1 MRVKIYSEKGI
12 KTESTTELPKEIF
25 EIKPNGAAMRQYLH
39 VYQINQR
46 RGTVATKTRGEVSGG
61 GRKPWAQKGTGRAR
75 QGSTRSPIWVGGGST
90 HGPQPYDFTA
100 VLPKRTR
107 DLALR
112 SALSEKAGSD
122 RVFVVS
128 EFAPKKPQTSLA
140 WKLLHKLGAQSPVVV
155 IPGKDE
161 KISRSFRNIE
171 GVVIETA
178 AALNPYEVIRAKS
191 VVLMKESIGRLESR
205 LEEKSKVK
213 APSNRASARLPG
225 SRSEPS
231 KKVSAR
237 KPAKKA
243 KAVKPAVKRTVKR
256 SKKQK

>member
-25 EIKPNGAAMRQYLH
+25 EIKPNGAVMRQYLH

-100 VLPKRTR
+100 VLPKRIR
-107 DLALR
+107 DLALC

-128 EFAPKKPQTSLA
+128 EFVPKKPQTSLA

-161 KISRSFRNIE
+161 KISRSFRNIA

-178 AALNPYEVIRAKS
+178 AALNPYEVVRAKS
-191 VVLMKESIGRLESR
+191 VVLLKESIGRLEER
-205 LEEKSKVK
+205 LGGKPKVK
-213 APSNRASARLPG
+213 EQSKKVSARKPDNRASARLLG

-231 KKVSAR
+231 KKAR
-237 KPAKKA
+237 S
-243 KAVKPAVKRTVKR
+243 VKPAVKRTAKR